1 MMKTEIVEPVN
12 LGIGE
17 TNNVWLKK
25 FKDENIFSEMR
36 DAYRFAASYAISK
49 DIPPSEINERK
60 ETVFSLA
67 SIDPDRSLYYLI
79 TALYPNLEIARY
91 NILDRL
97 ANAGMTELV
106 RMHKEDTLD
115 LARLIRESA

>member
-17 TNNVWLKK
+17 TNHVWLKK

-36 DAYRFAASYAISK
+36 DAYRFAAAYAISK
-49 DIPPSEINERK
+49 DLPLVEINERK

-67 SIDPDRSLYYLI
+67 SVDPDRSLYHLI
-79 TALYPNLEIARY
+79 TALYPDLEIARY

-97 ANAGMTELV
+97 ANTGMTELV
-106 RMHKEDTLD
+106 RMYKEDRLD
-115 LARLIRESA
+115 LARLIRESV

>member
-1 MMKTEIVEPVN
+1 MKTEIVEPVN

-17 TNNVWLKK
+17 TNHIWLKK

-49 DIPPSEINERK
+49 DIPPSEIIETK
-60 ETVFSLA
+60 ATVFSLA

-79 TALYPNLEIARY
+79 TALYPKLEIARY

-106 RMHKEDTLD
+106 RMYKEDALD
-115 LARLIRESA
+115 LPKLIRESA

>member
-17 TNNVWLKK
+17 TNHVWLKK

-36 DAYRFAASYAISK
+36 DAYRFAAAYAISK
-49 DIPPSEINERK
+49 DLPLAEINERK

-67 SIDPDRSLYYLI
+67 SVDPDRSLYHLI
-79 TALYPNLEIARY
+79 TALYPDLEVARY

-97 ANAGMTELV
+97 ANTGMIELV
-106 RMHKEDTLD
+106 RMYKEDNLD
-115 LARLIRESA
+115 LSRLIRESV

>member
-1 MMKTEIVEPVN
+1 MKTEIIEPVN

-17 TNNVWLKK
+17 TNHVWLKK

-49 DIPPSEINERK
+49 DIQPLEINERK

-67 SIDPDRSLYYLI
+67 SIDPDRSIYYLI

-115 LARLIRESA
+115 LARLIRESV